1 MYLCN
6 ALQLAFMNVGVLHVC
21 TSKMHGSQRLMTALL
36 VCGYRRRLQHD
47 FWQPDV
53 PWEEVS
59 MECTTVADSVLAR
72 APAPSGSVLAPPPP
86 E

>member
-21 TSKMHGSQRLMTALL
+21 TSNMHGSQRLMTALL

-53 PWEEVS
+53 TWEEVS
-59 MECTTVADSVLAR
+59 MESVADSVLAR